1 MFIQLLDAGMTLK
14 TRLNQGEKS
23 APILSGHAAS
33 VAAII
38 LFACGFPAAD
48 VLLETWGPI
57 SLIATRVILAVLL
70 LFPLWIAFDGW
81 RSLRNAP
88 WLRGFWIGAVGFGFG
103 MIGLIVTQSMTN
115 AVTAAL
121 VVAMMPIAA
130 VTLEVMFDGRK
141 LTINFIMG
149 VLLVIFGGFIAA
161 GANLT
166 DAKFGLG
173 AVIGISSTF
182 MFAWG
187 SRKTVKGLPNMTSL
201 GQTTLTF
208 MGAMLFCLV
217 VLALFLAMGWQ
228 GTQMSK
234 LSGHGWTMM
243 LLYAWGAMAVS
254 QLLWILSVSKMG
266 IGLVSFHMNAAP
278 FYVMLILLVMG
289 GRWNW
294 DQAIGAGLVAA
305 GVIFA
310 QRGGRW
316 IVVAAE

>member
-1 MFIQLLDAGMTLK
+1 MFIQLLNVDMTLNIEP
-14 TRLNQGEKS
+14 NQGEVS
-23 APILSGHAAS
+23 APFVSGNATS
-33 VAAII
+33 VAAIV

-48 VLLETWGPI
+48 ILLETWGPI
-57 SLIATRVILAVLL
+57 ALIAARIVLAVGL
-70 LFPLWIAFDGW
+70 LFPIWITLDGW
-81 RSLRNAP
+81 KSVSKAP

-103 MIGLIVTQSMTN
+103 MVSLIVTQSMTN

-130 VTLEVMFDGRK
+130 VALEVMFDGRK
-141 LTINFIMG
+141 LTVNFIMG
-149 VLLVIFGGFIAA
+149 VLLVIFGGIIAG

-173 AVIGISSTF
+173 AALGIASTF

-187 SRKTVKGLPNMTSL
+187 SRKTVKGLPDMSSF
-201 GQTTLTF
+201 GQTALTF
-208 MGAMLFCLV
+208 MGAMLFCLI
-217 VLALFLAMGWQ
+217 VLTLFLVMGWQ
-228 GTQMSK
+228 GTQASK
-234 LSGHGWTMM
+234 LSGHGWAML

-278 FYVMLILLVMG
+278 FYVMLILLTMG

-294 DQAIGAGLVAA
+294 DQAIGAGIVAL
-305 GVIFA
+305 GVILA

-316 IVVAAE
+316 AVVAAE